1 MRLLLDENLSPRL
14 VRALADLFP
23 GSVHVHDCGLGE
35 SADSHVWDFAREESL
50 TILSKDSDFCELSA
64 LRGSPPKV
72 IWLHIGNCSTGEI
85 EAVLRRFAVAIAEFI
100 NHPEDRC
107 LVLTRRSFS
116 RLRAGRAS
124 QI

>member
-1 MRLLLDENLSPRL
+1 MKLLLDQNLSPRL
-14 VRALADLFP
+14 VQALVGLFP
-23 GSVHVHDCGLGE
+23 GSIHLHECGLGE
-35 SADSHVWDFAREESL
+35 SADNQVWDFAREKSL

-72 IWLHIGNCSTGEI
+72 IWLHIGNCSTAEI
-85 EAVLRRFAVAIAEFI
+85 EALLRRFAVAIAEFI

-116 RLRAGRAS
+116 RLRTGRES
-124 QI
+124 QT

>member
-14 VRALADLFP
+14 VRDLADLFP
-23 GSVHVHDCGLGE
+23 GSIHVHECGLGE
-35 SADSHVWDFAREESL
+35 SADSQVWDFAREKSL

-72 IWLHIGNCSTGEI
+72 IWLHIGNCSTAEM
-85 EAVLRRFAVAIAEFI
+85 EALLRRFAVAIAEFI

-107 LVLTRRSFS
+107 LVLTRRWFS
-116 RLRAGRAS
+116 RLRTGRES
-124 QI
+124 QT